1 MSTNSILCN
10 CSMPTRHIL
19 KQCENGLNRLHTEG
33 GRVGFT
39 ETAPHPY
46 GWVGFH
52 ALFEQMS
59 MFRP

>member
-1 MSTNSILCN
+1 
-10 CSMPTRHIL
+10 MPTRHIL